1 MSDVKIGI
9 ENIVPKSIDNA
20 TLNVTDK
27 PTKSIGTYI
36 DDLLFLVLGGFHQNM
51 EKRRIKYNEDLIKFE
66 NDVKQE
72 ISAIPPEKQIEPKT
86 GLILSTLD
94 AARYKV
100 EEENLR
106 KMFARTIANSMN
118 SDYANYVHPSFVTI
132 VKEMSSLDAENIS
145 LFKNKTGFPIA
156 QYIVTS
162 KSHLKRCPYPNIFLS
177 NPNNLDIKSVGVSIS
192 FLVKSGLV
200 KVDYTKYFPSEDYN
214 IFKLTPEFKAIQNQI
229 DDVNQ
234 LLPEEIIKLDDT
246 ARENYY
252 FLHEAN
258 IEIQKGMIELTEIGE
273 RFVEI
278 CV

>member
-1 MSDVKIGI
+1 MSDVKI

-36 DDLLFLVLGGFHQNM
+36 DDLLFLVLGGFHQSM
-51 EKRRIKYNEDLIKFE
+51 EKRRIQYNEDLIKFE

-72 ISAIPPEKQIEPKT
+72 ISAIPPEKQIEPQT

-145 LFKNKTGFPIA
+145 LFKSNTGFPIA
-156 QYIVTS
+156 QYIVIS
-162 KSHLKRCPYPNIFLS
+162 KNHSKKCPYSNIFLS
-177 NPNNLDIKSVGVSIS
+177 NPNNTDIKAVGVSIS
-192 FLVKSGLV
+192 VLVKSGLV
-200 KVDYTKYFPSEDYN
+200 KVDYNKYLLSEDYN
-214 IFKLTPEFKAIQNQI
+214 IFEHTPEFEAIQNQI

-234 LLPEEIIKLDDT
+234 LLPEEVNKLGDT
-246 ARENYY
+246 ARENYD
-252 FLHEAN
+252 FLHGAK
-258 IEIQKGMIELTEIGE
+258 IEIQKGIIELTEMGK